1 MADAIAR
8 RLTELLT
15 PVVEGAG
22 AFLEGIR
29 TTRAGKYSTVRVLV
43 DLPDGPGELGLD
55 ALTEVSRAVSAA
67 LDEADPVKGRYTLE
81 VSTPGAEREL
91 STPRHFRR
99 AVGHDVELTV
109 EDTEGAEDAEDT
121 EGAEDAEDTEGAEDA
136 EDTETEDDG
145 AEAGLTRLTGTVAAA
160 DDDSVTLRI
169 DGHERV
175 VSLDDIRQARMVVIF

>member
-8 RLTELLT
+8 SLPELLP

-22 AFLEGIR
+22 AFLEGIK

-121 EGAEDAEDTEGAEDA
+121 EGAEDAEDTE
-136 EDTETEDDG
+136 TEDDG

>member
-22 AFLEGIR
+22 AFLEGIK

-99 AVGHDVELTV
+99 AVGHDVELAV
-109 EDTEGAEDAEDT
+109 EGAEDT
-121 EGAEDAEDTEGAEDA
+121 EDTEGAEDA
-136 EDTETEDDG
+136 EDTETEGDG

>member
-1 MADAIAR
+1 MADALAR
-8 RLTELLT
+8 SLTELLA

-22 AFLEGIR
+22 AFLEGIE

-43 DLPDGPGELGLD
+43 DLPDGPGDLGMD
-55 ALTEVSRAVSAA
+55 ALAEVSRAVSTA

-109 EDTEGAEDAEDT
+109 EDTEGAEDTEDT
-121 EGAEDAEDTEGAEDA
+121 EGAEEAGNTESTEG
-136 EDTETEDDG
+136 DG

>member
-121 EGAEDAEDTEGAEDA
+121 EGAEDAEDTE
-136 EDTETEDDG
+136 TEDDG

>member
-22 AFLEGIR
+22 AFLEGIK

-121 EGAEDAEDTEGAEDA
+121 EGAVDAEEAGNAESTEG
-136 EDTETEDDG
+136 DG

>member
-22 AFLEGIR
+22 AFLEGIK

-109 EDTEGAEDAEDT
+109 EDAESTEST
-121 EGAEDAEDTEGAEDA
+121 ES
-136 EDTETEDDG
+136 TETEDDG

-169 DGHERV
+169 DDHERV

>member
-99 AVGHDVELTV
+99 AVGHDVELAV
-109 EDTEGAEDAEDT
+109 EGAEDT
-121 EGAEDAEDTEGAEDA
+121 EDTEGAEDA
-136 EDTETEDDG
+136 EDTETEGDG

>member
-22 AFLEGIR
+22 AFLEGIK

-109 EDTEGAEDAEDT
+109 EDTEGAEDTEDT
-121 EGAEDAEDTEGAEDA
+121 EGAEEAGNTESTEG
-136 EDTETEDDG
+136 DG
-145 AEAGLTRLTGTVAAA
+145 AEAGLTRLTGTVVAA

>member
-22 AFLEGIR
+22 AFLEGIK

-121 EGAEDAEDTEGAEDA
+121 EGAEEAGNTES
-136 EDTETEDDG
+136 TEDDG

>member
-22 AFLEGIR
+22 AFLEGIK

-121 EGAEDAEDTEGAEDA
+121 E
-136 EDTETEDDG
+136 TEDDG

>member
-22 AFLEGIR
+22 AFLEGIK

-81 VSTPGAEREL
+81 VSTPGAERAL

-99 AVGHDVELTV
+99 AVGHDVELV
-109 EDTEGAEDAEDT
+109 V
-121 EGAEDAEDTEGAEDA
+121 
-136 EDTETEDDG
+136 EDDG
-145 AEAGLTRLTGTVAAA
+145 VDAVLTGTITAA
-160 DDDSVTLRI
+160 DEDSVTLQA
-169 DGHERV
+169 DGRERV
-175 VSLDDIRQARMVVIF
+175 LALDDVRQARMVVIF

>member
-22 AFLEGIR
+22 AFLEGIK

-109 EDTEGAEDAEDT
+109 EDAES
-121 EGAEDAEDTEGAEDA
+121 
-136 EDTETEDDG
+136 TETEDDG

-169 DGHERV
+169 DDHERV

>member
-99 AVGHDVELTV
+99 AVGHDLEVTV
-109 EDTEGAEDAEDT
+109 EV
-121 EGAEDAEDTEGAEDA
+121 
-136 EDTETEDDG
+136 DG
-145 AEAGLTRLTGTVAAA
+145 ADVTLTGTVVAA
-160 DDDSVTLRI
+160 DEDSVTLMI
-169 DGHERV
+169 DGRQRV
-175 VSLDDIRQARMVVIF
+175 LALRDVRQARMVVIF

>member
-22 AFLEGIR
+22 AFLEGIK

-81 VSTPGAEREL
+81 VSTPGAERAL

-99 AVGHDVELTV
+99 AVGHDVELV
-109 EDTEGAEDAEDT
+109 V
-121 EGAEDAEDTEGAEDA
+121 
-136 EDTETEDDG
+136 EDDG
-145 AEAGLTRLTGTVAAA
+145 VDAVLTGTVTAA
-160 DDDSVTLRI
+160 DEDSVTLQA
-169 DGHERV
+169 DGRERV
-175 VSLDDIRQARMVVIF
+175 LALDDVRQARMVVIF

>member
-22 AFLEGIR
+22 AFLEGIK

-109 EDTEGAEDAEDT
+109 EDTEST
-121 EGAEDAEDTEGAEDA
+121 ESTES
-136 EDTETEDDG
+136 TETEDDG

-169 DGHERV
+169 DDHERV

>member
-121 EGAEDAEDTEGAEDA
+121 E
-136 EDTETEDDG
+136 TEDDG

>member
-22 AFLEGIR
+22 AFLEGIK

-43 DLPDGPGELGLD
+43 DLPHGPGELGLD

-109 EDTEGAEDAEDT
+109 EGAEDT
-121 EGAEDAEDTEGAEDA
+121 EDTEGAEDA

-145 AEAGLTRLTGTVAAA
+145 AEAGLTRLTGTVVAA

>member
-55 ALTEVSRAVSAA
+55 VLTEVSRAVSAA

-121 EGAEDAEDTEGAEDA
+121 EGAEDAEDTE
-136 EDTETEDDG
+136 TEDDG

>member
-109 EDTEGAEDAEDT
+109 EDTEGAEEAGNTEST
-121 EGAEDAEDTEGAEDA
+121 EG
-136 EDTETEDDG
+136 DG
-145 AEAGLTRLTGTVAAA
+145 AGAGPTRLTGTVVAA

>member
-109 EDTEGAEDAEDT
+109 EDAES
-121 EGAEDAEDTEGAEDA
+121 
-136 EDTETEDDG
+136 TETEDDG

-169 DGHERV
+169 DDHERV